1 MGGYKYAFENL
12 DVWKESREFVSQ
24 IYIESKNF
32 PLEEKYGLCSQMQ
45 RAAVSIVSN
54 IAEGISKKSDKE
66 KMRYIEIAY
75 GSLMEVYCQLCIAS
89 DLNYLP
95 QVRYDQHKA
104 VIDKL
109 ANKLNALSRTLAAK
123 L

>member
-95 QVRYDQHKA
+95 QVRYDQHKDL
-104 VIDKL
+104 IYKL
-109 ANKLNALSRTLAAK
+109 ANKLNALSRTLADK